1 MVLVTTS
8 PAGVPNLQMN
18 SAMVRNYVYEMGGQ
32 YNTGLGRAATCRR
45 FDLPRRIQRY
55 AGLKKPSGRRPP
67 KVTRLKAPQ
76 VAKATRLLQNA
87 PRFGTDPTILSGGI
101 MSAAPER
108 DNEVPPSMAML
119 QIIIGF
125 WMSRAVS
132 VIAKLGIPDLLKD
145 GAKTADEIA
154 ATTNMNAPSL
164 YRILRALVSVGVLRR
179 EDGGRFGLT
188 PLSETLVTGAPGSL
202 RWFVVSELGQEHYPA
217 WGNLM
222 HSVKTGEIAFD
233 SLYGMN
239 IWQYFEKNP
248 ADAAVFND
256 SMSGTSAAVNE
267 AITSLYDFSNFK
279 TLVDVGGGHG
289 GLITGILKKHPQL
302 KGILFDA
309 PEVIEGA
316 RGKIDAAGI
325 GDRCETVRGNFF
337 ESVPPGGDAYI
348 MKWIIHDWD
357 DDRSIQILKNCR
369 EHMSADSKLIL
380 VDCVVPENDA
390 PDFSKF
396 FDLNMLV
403 MTGGKERTESEFRDL
418 LQAAGFRL
426 LRVIPTDLPPS
437 IIEAQPT

>member
-1 MVLVTTS
+1 
-8 PAGVPNLQMN
+8 
-18 SAMVRNYVYEMGGQ
+18 
-32 YNTGLGRAATCRR
+32 
-45 FDLPRRIQRY
+45 
-55 AGLKKPSGRRPP
+55 
-67 KVTRLKAPQ
+67 
-76 VAKATRLLQNA
+76 
-87 PRFGTDPTILSGGI
+87 